1 MNATKIVLALC
12 MGATL
17 VGAAHAD
24 PVSKTITLTAQINDA
39 IFVSK
44 PDGSTWYS
52 TEELNADDYH
62 QNHFSK
68 TLQVRVYSTK
78 ADFNVSLA
86 QPLQMT
92 SGKHMMLNP
101 SVVLGDKDFSK
112 GTAKVT
118 QTTPGADA
126 GTFDQTYDLKIG
138 VDSPTVPAG
147 ESRNGSYS
155 GDLVMLF
162 EPTP

>member
-1 MNATKIVLALC
+1 MNLSKIILVLCL
-12 MGATL
+12 GSTL
-17 VGAAHAD
+17 VSMAHAD
-24 PVSKTITLTAQINDA
+24 PISKKIMLTAQINDA

-52 TEELNADDYH
+52 TEELYADNYK
-62 QNHFSK
+62 QTHFSR
-68 TLQVRVYSTK
+68 TLPVRVYSTK

-86 QPLQMT
+86 QPLQMI
-92 SGKHMMLNP
+92 SGKLMLQNP
-101 SVVLGDKDFSK
+101 SVVFGASDFTHASQK
-112 GTAKVT
+112 IT

-138 VDSPTVPAG
+138 VDGPTVAAG

-155 GDLVMLF
+155 GELVMLF
-162 EPTP
+162 EPAP